1 MGRNPSGAIDSTF
14 TTATQPVLHNCANSL
29 DCPVK
34 YGTWTS
40 RCWETP
46 VLLDRNDEYSLTGT
60 YRNTACNSQA

>member
-1 MGRNPSGAIDSTF
+1 MGRNPSEALDSTM
-14 TTATQPVLHNCANSL
+14 TTATQPVFYNSANSL

-46 VLLDRNDEYSLTGT
+46 VLLDRQE
-60 YRNTACNSQA
+60 